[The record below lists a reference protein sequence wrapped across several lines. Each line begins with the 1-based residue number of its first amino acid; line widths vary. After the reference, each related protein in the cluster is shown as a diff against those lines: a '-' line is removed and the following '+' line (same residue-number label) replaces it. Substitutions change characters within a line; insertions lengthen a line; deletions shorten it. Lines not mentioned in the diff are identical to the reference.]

1 MTEDNIL
8 VLKFADSKVPDFKE
22 VSGKDYVLFGEDN
35 MYPYYLLELY
45 NKSAKH
51 NAIIN
56 GKVTY
61 IAGNGA
67 KPVIETPQ
75 TVAFETRVNRTGE
88 SLRELLV
95 KTTKDIEIFGGFYW
109 QVIPNLLRTSFEIY
123 HVPFEKI
130 RVGKDSDC
138 YYYKKKW
145 SRWGNRE
152 NEIEYPS
159 FDPTFKG
166 ASIFAYKEY
175 RPGLDSYPLPGY
187 LGANNYIET
196 DIEISKYNLSAI
208 KNGMFPSK
216 MIQFFNGEPN
226 TEVKGKME
234 KDIKKKFTG
243 SEKAGNFFLIF
254 NKNKD
259 QEVKIDDLSATEL
272 DKQFD
277 LLNKTCQQEIFSG
290 HQVTSPMLFGIKESG
305 QLGGRDELQ
314 NAFDIFKNTYIKDK
328 QLAIQTQLNYV
339 CAQMGFP
346 VEWQMQQVDPIGF
359 AFSDIANIKD
369 IVPKEYILDKI
380 GVDVNQ
386 YPTAKDIGIVGRI
399 NSLSPLVANKVLESM
414 TADEI
419 RSIVGLQ
426 GGVVVPGTPS
436 SVAPE
441 TQMVNEN
448 LKNLTGRQYQN
459 IQRIV
464 RKYKQGVNTR
474 EEAAMM
480 LKNGFGLS
488 DDDINVMLGEQLDFS
503 AHTEQE
509 VSDMFDTIGESR
521 EVFSVIRSKPIAF
534 SSDEDMKDYENA
546 FYKHVFA
553 KTSIE
558 DKAILDILS
567 KNPSITPEE
576 IATTLTTT
584 EDYIV
589 GRIAD
594 MKSKGILESSDGKIS
609 IIKTPPDKV
618 APTSIQIRYS
628 YEVKPGVGPA
638 VIKTTRPFCKKLVEL
653 DKMYSRAEIEQISQR
668 VGYSVF
674 DRAGGFWNNNGTIE
688 DSCRHQWRA
697 NVVIKK
703 K

>member
-67 KPVIETPQ
+67 KPVTETPQ

-159 FDPTFKG
+159 FNPSFKG

-254 NKNKD
+254 NKNKE

-314 NAFDIFKNTYIKDK
+314 NAFDIFKNTYVKDK

-359 AFSDIANIKD
+359 SLGSADLLK
-369 IVPKEYILDKI
+369 VLPKSYILDKLN
-380 GVDVNQ
+380 VD
-386 YPTAKDIGIVGRI
+386 
-399 NSLSPLVANKVLESM
+399 LSKYNDAPIDGAQQ
-414 TADEI
+414 
-419 RSIVGLQ
+419 Q
-426 GGVVVPGTPS
+426 GM
-436 SVAPE
+436 A
-441 TQMVNEN
+441 VNEH

-464 RKYKQGVNTR
+464 SKYKKGINNR

-558 DKAILDILS
+558 DKAILDIIS

-609 IIKTPPDKV
+609 IIKNTPDKV

-628 YEVKPGVGPA
+628 YEVKPGVGHA